1 MFRARTLAL
10 GFPLL
15 TAFSCSSAPVA
26 APPAGWLAP
35 AGLPAEDVILLA
47 AGEPV
52 NLPDSPQTLTAPE
65 AVTLALRH
73 SPLLQADL
81 ARLRAAMAEAEQT
94 HLLPN
99 PLLTV
104 ALRLPEAGGG
114 AEWDLGLSGAL
125 TSLLNRP
132 GRQRA
137 ADARVH
143 AAAATA
149 LETAFAE
156 MEATRIAHARAV
168 EQEALVPLRLRQEEI
183 AMEILRRTRQRRSA
197 GEAGTSEERGAEHAA
212 ARATAEANRAH
223 VAARAAR
230 LELSARIGSPGGAA
244 DWSLT
249 PVGLP
254 GPLLTD
260 EDWIRAAAERNPSVE
275 RARWLALAEQEE
287 AAIAGAIVREGLEA
301 GAVAE
306 KEAEWSAGPAIS
318 VPIPIFDDGTSRRH
332 LAAAE
337 ATTAAHLL
345 VAAQRS
351 AQAETRAFWEGFRAA
366 LSRREDLLKREI
378 PPLVALLET
387 AKSAALA
394 GEVSPADVL
403 RAEDALLTARAS
415 ALLVELEAHLAFAR
429 LLRSAGGLPQTHQPA
444 AR

>member
-1 MFRARTLAL
+1 
-10 GFPLL
+10 
-15 TAFSCSSAPVA
+15 
-26 APPAGWLAP
+26 
-35 AGLPAEDVILLA
+35 LPADDVILLA

-52 NLPDSPQTLTAPE
+52 NLTDSPRSLTAPE
-65 AVTLALRH
+65 CVTLALRH

-81 ARLRAAMAEAEQT
+81 ARLRAAMAEAAQT
-94 HLLPN
+94 HLWPN

-143 AAAATA
+143 AAAAIA

-156 MEATRIAHARAV
+156 SEATRIAYASAAV
-168 EQEALVPLRLRQEEI
+168 LEALVPLRSRQEQI
-183 AMEILRRTRQRRSA
+183 ALEILRRTRERRSA
-197 GEAGTSEERGAEHAA
+197 GEAGTREERGAENDAARVTAA
-212 ARATAEANRAH
+212 AIRAR

-249 PVGLP
+249 PVDLP
-254 GPLLTD
+254 GPPLAQ
-260 EDWIRAAAERNPSVE
+260 EDWLRAATERNPAVE
-275 RARWLALAEQEE
+275 RARWLALAEEEE
-287 AAIAGAIVREGLEA
+287 AAIAGAVVREGLEA
-301 GAVAE
+301 GALVE
-306 KEAEWSAGPAIS
+306 KEADWSAGPAIS
-318 VPIPIFDDGTSRRH
+318 VPIPLFDDGSSRRH

-337 ATTAAHLL
+337 ATAAAHLL

-351 AQAETRAFWEGFRAA
+351 AQAEARANWEGFRAA
-366 LSRREDLLKREI
+366 LNRLEDLRSLEI
-378 PPLVALLET
+378 PPLVALLEA
-387 AKSAALA
+387 AKSAVLA
-394 GEVSPADVL
+394 GEASPADVL

-415 ALLVELEAHLAFAR
+415 TLLGELEAHLAFAR
-429 LLRSAGGLPQTHQPA
+429 LLRSAGGLPPTHQPA
-444 AR
+444 AQ